1 MVALEAST
9 AATESTMGSWCRMTA
24 FATAAVAAGIAIA
37 EIGLHKASIGVD
49 MATTKASCI
58 DSMLAVST
66 AASCIP
72 AGSAEAV
79 AGS

>member
-1 MVALEAST
+1 MVAPEAST
-9 AATESTMGSWCRMTA
+9 AATESIMGSWCRKTA
-24 FATAAVAAGIAIA
+24 FVTAAVAAGIAIT
-37 EIGLHKASIGVD
+37 EIGLHRASIGVD
-49 MATTKASCI
+49 RATTKASCI

-79 AGS
+79 VGS

>member
-9 AATESTMGSWCRMTA
+9 AATESIMGSWCRKTA
-24 FATAAVAAGIAIA
+24 FVVAAVAVGIAITG
-37 EIGLHKASIGVD
+37 IGLRKASIGVD
-49 MATTKASCI
+49 RAITKASCI
-58 DSMLAVST
+58 DSMLVVST